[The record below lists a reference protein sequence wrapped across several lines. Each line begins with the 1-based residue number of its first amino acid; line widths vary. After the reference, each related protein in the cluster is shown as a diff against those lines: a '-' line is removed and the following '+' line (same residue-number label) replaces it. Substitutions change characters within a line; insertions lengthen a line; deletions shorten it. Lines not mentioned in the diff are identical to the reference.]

1 MASKHEPAIILGAVI
16 HWAALAL
23 CKVAFICGLK
33 MQERLGLSTSCS
45 ATFRQLLVFRATFFV
60 SSNFLHS
67 EQFLWLASNVLVK
80 SKLQHPPRATPRG
93 IWLFWKL
100 LFKFPP
106 IRAKMPFKCPALGSI
121 QVIKCPHP
129 GHFFF
134 HAHFKMAATYRCRL
148 VTSMNTRFGTGI
160 YQKNLLTPG
169 TFRGHIN
176 DRRKAETPSVVEQNL
191 YKYSK

>member
-1 MASKHEPAIILGAVI
+1 MHR
-16 HWAALAL
+16 AALTL
-23 CKVAFICGLK
+23 WKVAFICGLK

-80 SKLQHPPRATPRG
+80 SKLQHPPPG
-93 IWLFWKL
+93 N
-100 LFKFPP
+100 P
-106 IRAKMPFKCPALGSI
+106 
-121 QVIKCPHP
+121 P
-129 GHFFF
+129 GHLTLLKIIVQIPHYPCQNAVQMPYTRVHSGDKVPPPLEFFF
-134 HAHFKMAATYRCRL
+134 SRPL
-148 VTSMNTRFGTGI
+148 QDIINTRFGTGI

-169 TFRGHIN
+169 TFHRHIN

-191 YKYSK
+191 YSK